1 METTMSAS
9 QALSDS
15 TVDAKRLLAKGLAA
29 RLHQGNTGAP
39 PGAAAVPVPG
49 NTNRTASIANL
60 PAEVYDVSLFPERKV
75 MENMMGYLQGLGV
88 KNHYFCRH
96 TDVSRELMTV
106 EGRECINYSGYN
118 YLGIGGN
125 QRVADAV
132 KSAVDQYGA
141 SASASRIVAGNTDLH
156 ETLEA
161 EMAEFLGTEAC
172 VVSVGG
178 YQTNVTTI
186 GYLCDRNDLILHDE
200 LVHNSIMTGCV
211 LSGARRVPFPHN
223 DYAALE
229 SLLRENRLN
238 HRRVLIV
245 TEGVYSMDGDIPDIA
260 RLVRLKK
267 EYKALLMVDEAH
279 SLGVIGATGRGVI
292 EHFDLA
298 PGDIDILMGTLSKT
312 FASCGGFIAG
322 RRELIDILKYFAP
335 GLVLYSAGISPVSTA
350 AALAAL
356 RVLRQ
361 EPARVEKLRENA
373 RFFVERARA
382 AGLDT
387 GLSRGSAVV
396 PVMLHDDDLALRVV
410 DRLMEQDGI
419 CVHAMLYPSVPKGAA
434 RLRFFLS
441 AAHTHEQLA
450 YTVDRLAARIA
461 GREVREAVLTSR
473 LPRVGG

>member
-1 METTMSAS
+1 MSAS
-9 QALSDS
+9 PALSN
-15 TVDAKRLLAKGLAA
+15 TTMDAKRLLAKGLAA
-29 RLHQGNTGAP
+29 RLRPGSA
-39 PGAAAVPVPG
+39 GAAQGTVAIPAPAAA
-49 NTNRTASIANL
+49 NANRPASMADV
-60 PAEVYDVSLFPERKV
+60 PAEVYDVRQFPERKV
-75 MENMMGYLQGLGV
+75 MEDMGRYFEAHGV

-106 EGRECINYSGYN
+106 EGRECLNYSGYN
-118 YLGIGGN
+118 YLGIGGDK
-125 QRVADAV
+125 RVANAV

-161 EMAEFLGTEAC
+161 EMAEFLGAEAC

-200 LVHNSIMTGCV
+200 LVHNSIITGCV

-229 SLLRENRLN
+229 SLLRENRMN

-260 RLVRLKK
+260 RLVQLKK

-279 SLGVIGATGRGVI
+279 SLGVIGATGRGVV
-292 EHFDLA
+292 EHFGLA
-298 PGDIDILMGTLSKT
+298 AGDIDILMGTLSKT

-335 GLVLYSAGISPVSTA
+335 GLVLYSAGISPISTA

-356 RVLRQ
+356 RVLRE
-361 EPARVEKLRENA
+361 EPARVERLRENA
-373 RFFVERARA
+373 RFFVDRARA

-387 GLSRGSAVV
+387 GLSDGSAVV
-396 PVMLHDDDLALRVV
+396 PIVLHDDDLALRVV
-410 DRLMEQDGI
+410 DQLMEHDAI

-441 AAHTHEQLA
+441 AAHTREQLA
-450 YTVDRLAARIA
+450 YTIDRLAARIA
-461 GREVREAVLTSR
+461 GREVHEAAVTSR
-473 LPRVGG
+473 HPASGR

>member
-1 METTMSAS
+1 
-9 QALSDS
+9 
-15 TVDAKRLLAKGLAA
+15 LLAKRLAA
-29 RLHQGNTGAP
+29 RLRTRDDGTEAP
-39 PGAAAVPVPG
+39 PKNGPARP
-49 NTNRTASIANL
+49 ASIAAL
-60 PAEVYDVSLFPERKV
+60 PEEVYDVRQFPEHKV
-75 MENMMGYLQGLGV
+75 MDEMARYFEAHGV

-96 TDVSRELMTV
+96 SDVSRETMTV
-106 EGRECINYSGYN
+106 EGRACLNYSGYN
-118 YLGIGGN
+118 YLGIGGDR
-125 QRVADAV
+125 RVSDAV

-161 EMAEFLGTEAC
+161 EMADFLGTEAC

-229 SLLRENRLN
+229 NLLRENRLN
-238 HRRVLIV
+238 YRRVLII

-260 RLVRLKK
+260 RLVELKK
-267 EYKALLMVDEAH
+267 AYKALLMVDEAH
-279 SLGVIGATGRGVI
+279 SLGVVGATGRGVA
-292 EHFDLA
+292 EHFGLA

-322 RRELIDILKYFAP
+322 RAELIDILKYFAP

-350 AALAAL
+350 AALASL
-356 RVLRQ
+356 RVLRG
-361 EPARVEKLRENA
+361 EPERVALLRENA
-373 RFFVERARA
+373 AFFISRAREN
-382 AGLDT
+382 GLDT
-387 GLSRGSAVV
+387 GLSDGSAVV
-396 PVMLHDDDLALRVV
+396 PIVLRDDDLALRVV
-410 DRLMEQDGI
+410 DQLMEQDGI
-419 CVHAMLYPSVPKGAA
+419 CVHAMLHPSVPKGMA

-441 AAHTHEQLA
+441 SAHTQDQLA
-450 YTVDRLAARIA
+450 YTIERLAARIA
-461 GREVREAVLTSR
+461 GKQGRTCA
-473 LPRVGG
+473 

>member
-1 METTMSAS
+1 METPMSVS
-9 QALSDS
+9 QALSNPA
-15 TVDAKRLLAKGLAA
+15 VDAKRLLAKGLAA
-29 RLHQGNTGAP
+29 RLGPSGGGAFAGNAAKPAP
-39 PGAAAVPVPG
+39 GTVATP
-49 NTNRTASIANL
+49 RTASIADL
-60 PAEVYDVSLFPERKV
+60 PADVWDVRQFPERKV
-75 MENMMGYLQGLGV
+75 MEDMGRYFEAHGV

-96 TDVSRELMTV
+96 TDVSREIMTV
-106 EGRECINYSGYN
+106 EGSECLNYSGYN
-118 YLGIGGN
+118 YLGIGGDP
-125 QRVADAV
+125 RVANAV
-132 KSAVDQYGA
+132 KAAVDQYGA

-161 EMAEFLGTEAC
+161 EMAEFLGAEAC

-186 GYLCDRNDLILHDE
+186 GYLCDRSDLILHDE

-229 SLLRENRLN
+229 TLLRENRMN
-238 HRRVLIV
+238 HRRILIV

-260 RLVRLKK
+260 RLVQLKK
-267 EYKALLMVDEAH
+267 DYKALLMVDEAH
-279 SLGVIGATGRGVI
+279 SLGVIGATGRGVA
-292 EHFDLA
+292 EHFNLA

-361 EPARVEKLRENA
+361 EPERTEKLRRNA
-373 RFFVERARA
+373 HFFIERARA

-387 GLSRGSAVV
+387 GLSDGSAVV
-396 PVMLHDDDLALRVV
+396 PIVLHDDDLALRVV
-410 DRLMEQDGI
+410 DQLMEHDAI

-441 AAHTHEQLA
+441 AAHTQEQLA
-450 YTVDRLAARIA
+450 YTIDRLAARIA
-461 GREVREAVLTSR
+461 GR
-473 LPRVGG
+473 

>member
-1 METTMSAS
+1 MSAS
-9 QALSDS
+9 QGLSNPA
-15 TVDAKRLLAKGLAA
+15 VDAKRLLAKGLAA
-29 RLHQGNTGAP
+29 RLGRTGG
-39 PGAAAVPVPG
+39 GAFAGTAAIAAPG
-49 NTNRTASIANL
+49 NTNRTASVADL
-60 PAEVYDVSLFPERKV
+60 PAEVYDVRQFPERKV
-75 MENMMGYLQGLGV
+75 MEDMGRYFAAHGV

-96 TDVSRELMTV
+96 TDVSGEVMTV
-106 EGRECINYSGYN
+106 EGRKCLNYSGYN
-118 YLGIGGN
+118 YLGIGGDL
-125 QRVADAV
+125 RVANAV
-132 KSAVDQYGA
+132 KAAVDQYGA

-161 EMAEFLGTEAC
+161 EMAEFLGAEAC

-229 SLLRENRLN
+229 TLLRENRIN
-238 HRRVLIV
+238 HRRVLII
-245 TEGVYSMDGDIPDIA
+245 TEGVYSMDGDVPDIG
-260 RLVRLKK
+260 RLVELKK
-267 EYKALLMVDEAH
+267 QYKALLMVDEAH
-279 SLGVIGATGRGVI
+279 SLGVIGATGRGVA
-292 EHFDLA
+292 EHFNLA

-335 GLVLYSAGISPVSTA
+335 GLVLYSAGISPISTA

-356 RVLRQ
+356 RVLRD
-361 EPARVEKLRENA
+361 EPERAERLRENA
-373 RFFVERARA
+373 RFFIERARA

-387 GLSRGSAVV
+387 GLSQGSAVV
-396 PVMLHDDDLALRVV
+396 PVVLHDDDLALRVV
-410 DRLMEQDGI
+410 DQLMEHDAI

-441 AAHTHEQLA
+441 AAHTQEQLA
-450 YTVDRLAARIA
+450 YTVDRLAARMA
-461 GREVREAVLTSR
+461 GRDHA
-473 LPRVGG
+473 GG